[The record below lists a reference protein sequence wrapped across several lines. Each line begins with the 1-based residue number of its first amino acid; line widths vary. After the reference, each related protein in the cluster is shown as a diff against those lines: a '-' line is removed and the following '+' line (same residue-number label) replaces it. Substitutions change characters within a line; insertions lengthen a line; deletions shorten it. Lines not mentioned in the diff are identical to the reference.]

1 MDPQGEIQQAS
12 FQAGFA
18 RTDGFVFLLFGILQ
32 FHLGLRVTPIA
43 KGQHGLFDVPKV
55 LNRLQRGA
63 SCKMDLSDHFDFFR
77 YAPERLDVLRA
88 RWEVPV
94 VWTEVTRE
102 SLPMGKWIA
111 ASRR

>member
-1 MDPQGEIQQAS
+1 VDPQGEIQQAS